1 MGYGK
6 SGRSD
11 GEGDEDIMVTVAILA
26 AIMGIGSAVIILTLY
41 ALHRLTGGKMSLK
54 KWVHLN
60 FEF

>member
-6 SGRSD
+6 SGRFD
-11 GEGDEDIMVTVAILA
+11 GEGDEDIMVTAAILT

-41 ALHRLTGGKMSLK
+41 ALHRFTGGKMGLK
-54 KWVHLN
+54 KWFKLN